1 MEIRAAITKEK
12 GVLSIEK
19 AELAGPNP
27 SEFLEKIIASGVCH
41 TDAAGIQGF
50 IPWITYP
57 IVFGH
62 EGVGIVEEVGSAVDT
77 LKVGD
82 RVGLTFPSCGACGFC
97 LDGAPYACERINE
110 LFFNGTYKDGTYRI
124 SQNGTNIG
132 SFFGQGAFAD
142 HVVVDARNAVKIVG
156 VPDEKVKYLC
166 SMGCGAQT
174 GAGAVLN
181 RIKPEAASSLV
192 VFGAGGVGMAA
203 VMAAKIAGCV
213 KIIAVDIVPERLE
226 LAKEFGATDIIN
238 AKEVPDVVAE
248 IKDITGGG
256 AHYSVEVS
264 GVPELAIQA
273 VTCLRRL
280 GTAVVSSVTGPAE
293 ISIVTEM
300 MLMNP
305 SVTLAGL
312 TEGGSNPQVFIPR
325 LIEYFKAGQFPI
337 DRLVEFYPFEE
348 IGKAFED
355 SHSGKTIKPI
365 LLFD

>member
-1 MEIRAAITKEK
+1 MEITAAITKEK
-12 GVLSIEK
+12 GGLSIEK
-19 AELAGPNP
+19 AELAGPKAT
-27 SEFLEKIIASGVCH
+27 EVLVKIIASGVCH

-50 IPWITYP
+50 IPWVTYP
-57 IVFGH
+57 MVFGH
-62 EGVGIVEEVGSAVDT
+62 EGVGIVEEVGSAVDS

-82 RVGLTFPSCGACGFC
+82 RVGLTFPSCGTCSYC
-97 LDGAPYACERINE
+97 LNGAPYACDHVNE
-110 LFFNGTYKDGTYRI
+110 LFFSGAYRDGTCRI
-124 SQNGTNIG
+124 SQNGKDIG

-156 VPDEKVKYLC
+156 VPDEKIKYLC
-166 SMGCGAQT
+166 SLGCGAQT

-181 RIKPEAASSLV
+181 RCKPEPASTLV

-238 AKEVPDVVAE
+238 AKEVPDVVAK

-256 AHYSVEVS
+256 AHYSIEVS
-264 GVPELAIQA
+264 GIPELSLQAIQ
-273 VTCLRRL
+273 CLRRL
-280 GTAVVSSVTGPAE
+280 GTSVVSSVTGPAE
-293 ISIVTEM
+293 ISIAIEP

-305 SVTLAGL
+305 SVTFAGL
-312 TEGGSNPQVFIPR
+312 VEGGSNPQAFIPR
-325 LIEYFKAGQFPI
+325 LVEYFKAGQFPI
-337 DRLVEFYPFEE
+337 DRLVGFYPFEE

-355 SHSGKTIKPI
+355 SHSGKVIKPI